1 MNNTNERNLKDF
13 IEIPYAKLE
22 EMNLR
27 AKERGEKASVQELQ
41 KEYTAWL
48 QKEKGVKAV
57 TLCFSDI
64 EGRLHML
71 DYDKKFLLDSLS
83 NLTFDGSSIRGF
95 TPQHESD
102 LRLEVDWASIR
113 YFPADVF
120 GPGKVIFFASVLNRD
135 RTPYHSDFR
144 GQLKALTTQLKKKD
158 GLTAYAAPEIEGFL
172 VDGMNSEQKYAHNGD
187 LKLISSGGYFH
198 SLPMDPLRV
207 FIDRSAEAQR
217 AMGFK
222 NEKDH
227 PEVAPSQFEMN
238 FSYAEVVRA
247 ADNVQLYKLV
257 CRQVARNM
265 GMTATFLPKPFTGI
279 NGSGMHTNFSLGK
292 NGKNIF
298 HDPKGKEGLSSIAW
312 DFVLRLLNHAP
323 ELCLI
328 LNSSV
333 NSYRRLDPHFEAPNQ
348 IKVSPIDRGSMIRIP
363 VGNEKTARIEL
374 RSVAPDANPYLVLY
388 TMLRVGLEGE
398 KLEKDESKR
407 DRVRFLPDNIYD
419 AIALCKSSK
428 CMSEIL
434 GEDSKEKFIFYK
446 QAAADR
452 SPKAL
457 GSSIKSSEIVYHH
470 EVTNQLLW
478 NNF

>member
-1 MNNTNERNLKDF
+1 MNNTKLKTF
-13 IEIPYAKLE
+13 LEIPYDRLE
-22 EMNLR
+22 EMNLK
-27 AKERGEKASVQELQ
+27 AKEGAEKKSAAQLE

-48 QKEKGVKAV
+48 RKEKRVKAV

-64 EGRLHML
+64 EGRLHTL

-102 LRLEVDWASIR
+102 LRLEVDWSSVR
-113 YFPADVF
+113 YMPADIF
-120 GPGKVIFFASVLNRD
+120 GPGKVIFFASVMNRD
-135 RTPYHSDFR
+135 RTPYISDFR
-144 GQLKALTTQLKKKD
+144 GRLKEYTSELKKRE
-158 GLTAYAAPEIEGFL
+158 GLIAYAAPEIEGF
-172 VDGMNSEQKYAHNGD
+172 VIDGENAEQQFDPEKGF
-187 LKLISSGGYFH
+187 KLISSGGYFH
-198 SLPMDPLRV
+198 SLPLDTLRL

-217 AMGFK
+217 AMGFR

-257 CRQVARNM
+257 CRQVARTM
-265 GMTATFLPKPFTGI
+265 GLTASFLPKPFMGI
-279 NGSGMHTNFSLGK
+279 NGSGMHTNFSLAKG
-292 NGKNIF
+292 GKNIF
-298 HDPKGKEGLSSIAW
+298 YEAKGEEGLSKIAW
-312 DFVLRLLNHAP
+312 DFIWKLLNHAP

-348 IKVSPIDRGSMIRIP
+348 IKVSAIDRGSMIRIP
-363 VGNEKTARIEL
+363 VGNEKSARIEV
-374 RSVAPDANPYLVLY
+374 RSVAPDANPYLLLY
-388 TMLRVGLEGE
+388 TIIKTGMEGK
-398 KLEKDESKR
+398 KLTKDETKR

-419 AIALCKSSK
+419 AIALMKSSK
-428 CMSEIL
+428 FLEGVL
-434 GEDSKEKFIFYK
+434 GEESKEKFIKFK

-457 GSSIKSSEIVYHH
+457 GTTVKRSEVVYHH
-470 EVTNQLLW
+470 EVTNQYLW
-478 NNF
+478 NRF